1 MLMFSFIVGMCSC
14 TDRHEPSPGIRD
26 VGNGTAGGGP
36 IPAGETFSRASR
48 IRDVVSDP
56 ESGLRRRSRPIRRSV
71 TPGSS
76 SSVEMPTGLCG

>member
-1 MLMFSFIVGMCSC
+1 MRKMICFMLMFSFTVGMCSC

-56 ESGLRRRSRPIRRSV
+56 DWLVRL
-71 TPGSS
+71 
-76 SSVEMPTGLCG
+76 TGRTDIPQASAWERAL